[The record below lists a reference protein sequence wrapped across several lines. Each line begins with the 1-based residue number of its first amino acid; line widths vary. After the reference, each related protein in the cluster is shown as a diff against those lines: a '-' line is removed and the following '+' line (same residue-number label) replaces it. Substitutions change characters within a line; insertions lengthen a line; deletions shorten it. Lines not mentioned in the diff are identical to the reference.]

1 MRKNKD
7 NQEEITK
14 IDFKTRIRWKFLKLK
29 YKLRK
34 IEINKEK
41 LTIRFF
47 IGLAFFS
54 IAIGLLVFV
63 VFLFKLSKE
72 YTISNGQ
79 LLLDKSAE
87 VGDFIGGIVG
97 AIWALT
103 GVLLF
108 YATLRL
114 QSRELAE
121 NRKHFQISRLTEII
135 YKQLDLFNN
144 QLSTF
149 ELRDLNK
156 DNDGDYL
163 VYKGRAAFFI
173 LRQRIESITDI
184 EKGKKNEEERNTEI
198 YKYLAKNFAFIEVNQ
213 FELQKIYNELDNH
226 VDVIRAVLIKEGIP
240 PSDLNELK
248 SIFFRNVGL
257 DLIKSS
263 EFLKNSVEWFI
274 RFKEK
279 QGKEF
284 NTLFSPLHSIIRHIA
299 VIEEFRNKSYN
310 EKLIKDYLKERDFYN
325 YT

>member
-1 MRKNKD
+1 MSNKKQ
-7 NQEEITK
+7 NQEEKIK
-14 IDFKTRIRWKFLKLK
+14 IDFKTRTRWKFLKLK
-29 YKLRK
+29 YKLGK

-47 IGLAFFS
+47 IGLAFLS
-54 IAIGLLVFV
+54 ITIGLIVFV
-63 VFLFKLSKE
+63 VFLFKLSNE
-72 YTISNGQ
+72 YSISGGQ
-79 LLLDKSAE
+79 LLLEKSAQ

-149 ELRDLNK
+149 ELKDLDK
-156 DNDGDYL
+156 DEDGNNL
-163 VYKGRAAFFI
+163 TYKGRAAFFI
-173 LRQRIESITDI
+173 LRQRLESITDI
-184 EKGKKNEEERNTEI
+184 EKGKKDEEKRKTES
-198 YKYLAKNFAFIEVNQ
+198 YKYLAKNFAFIEINQ
-213 FELQKIYNELDNH
+213 TELQKIYNELDNH
-226 VDVIRAVLIKEGIP
+226 VDVIRAVLIKEAIP
-240 PSDLNELK
+240 PFDLNELK
-248 SIFFRNVGL
+248 SIFFRNVGN

-263 EFLKNSVEWFI
+263 ELLKFSVEWFI
-274 RFKEK
+274 KFKEQ
-279 QGKEF
+279 QGEEF
-284 NTLFSPLHSIIRHIA
+284 NTLFSPLHWIINHIV
-299 VIEEFRNKSYN
+299 VIEEFRSKQYDK
-310 EKLIKDYLKERDFYN
+310 KLVRDYLKQRNFYN